1 MMLLIKHAFV
11 VDENSPFNNTNC
23 DILIDNNTIVA
34 IEKELNNSQAKAIE
48 HHNLHVSQGWCDLK
62 ANFGEPG
69 NEDRETLHSGSMAA
83 KAGGFTKVALSAAT
97 NPAIQSKSQV
107 EYILSKSSELG
118 IKLLPLGAATIN
130 QEGKQMTEMY
140 DMFLA
145 GAVGFTDDKNS
156 IQNAQLFTS
165 ILQYANNFGAKIFH
179 YACDN
184 NLSYKTIGHE
194 GIAALHNGFKGQPA
208 IAEDVIVARD
218 LAIASYYNVPVHFST
233 ISSSGAVQLIR
244 HAKANGTQV
253 TCDVA
258 AHQLF
263 FCDEDVNGFDTNLK
277 VLPPLR
283 DKQHQQA
290 LIDGL
295 IDGTIDAICSDHA
308 PQTIENKKVEFDH
321 AAYGMSSIETAFAMA
336 NSALQ
341 HKLSIHKIIEKFTT
355 NPNHILNQTNQVIK
369 VGAVANLT
377 LFNPTQDFTCD
388 VATMQSISKNNPL
401 HGLELTGKVLGVVC

>member
-1 MMLLIKHAFV
+1 MLLIKNAFV
-11 VDENSPFNNTNC
+11 VDENSPFNAMNK
-23 DILIDNNTIVA
+23 DILIENKKIIA
-34 IEKELNNSQAKAIE
+34 IENEINNPEAQVIN
-48 HHNLHVSQGWCDLK
+48 HTNLHVSQGWFDLK

-69 NEDRETLHSGSMAA
+69 NEERETLQSGAAAA

-97 NPAIQSKSQV
+97 NPAIQTKSQV
-107 EYILSKSSELG
+107 EYILSKASELG

-165 ILQYANNFGAKIFH
+165 LLQYANNFGAKIFH

-184 NLSYKTIGHE
+184 NLSYKTLGHE

-208 IAEDVIVARD
+208 IAEDVILARD
-218 LAIASYYNVPVHFST
+218 LAISSYYNVPVHFST

-244 HAKANGTQV
+244 QAKADGTQV
-253 TCDVA
+253 TCDIA

-283 DKQHQQA
+283 DKQHQKA

-295 IDGTIDAICSDHA
+295 IDGTIDAICSDHS

-341 HKLSIHKIIEKFTT
+341 NKLSIHKIIEKFTT
-355 NPNHILNQTNQVIK
+355 NPNHILNQNKHAIK
-369 VGAVANLT
+369 VGEVANLT
-377 LFNPTQDFTCD
+377 LFDPIQTFTFD
-388 VATMQSISKNNPL
+388 VANMKSISKNNPL
-401 HGLELTGKVLGVVC
+401 HGFELTGKVFGVVC